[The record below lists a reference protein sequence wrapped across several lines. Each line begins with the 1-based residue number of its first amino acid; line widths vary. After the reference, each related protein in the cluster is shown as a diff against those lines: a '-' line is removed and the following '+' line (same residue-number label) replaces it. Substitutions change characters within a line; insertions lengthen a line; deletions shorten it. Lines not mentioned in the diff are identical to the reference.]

1 MPKNI
6 IILTTGGTITGHK
19 IAGPNSTYESAK
31 LSFDEIFSPALKKL
45 ASKILNINIKIKN
58 ILNIGSQD
66 MNNQHLLKL
75 AKEVQ
80 QASKQNDG
88 VVIIHGTDSIEES
101 AYFLNLVLKTSAN
114 IVLTGSMHTKDSLVF
129 DGVANIYGALI
140 VASSQNAKNLGVLAV
155 FDNKIYSARQL
166 YKTHS
171 RSLGAFSG
179 QIGMVVDNKAIFYF
193 QSSKDHT
200 LNTPFDIAKIN
211 NLAKVD
217 VIYICADF
225 NEKLYDFSQSDA
237 VILCAMGNAN
247 LPKNALK
254 TLSKLKILKV
264 RTSRTNAVDISKDGE
279 IDDEKFGFIRANDL
293 AASKARVLLMC
304 ALSQTK
310 NAKLIQGF
318 FDRF

>member
-19 IAGPNSTYESAK
+19 TAGLSSTYESAK
-31 LSFDEIFSPALKKL
+31 LSFDEVFSPALKKL

-66 MNNQHLLKL
+66 MTSAHLLKL

-114 IVLTGSMHTKDSLVF
+114 IVLTGSMHTRDSLVF

-211 NLAKVD
+211 N
-217 VIYICADF
+217 
-225 NEKLYDFSQSDA
+225 FSQSDA

-247 LPKNALK
+247 LPKNALN

-293 AASKARVLLMC
+293 AASKARILLMC

-310 NAKLIQGF
+310 NAEIIQGF